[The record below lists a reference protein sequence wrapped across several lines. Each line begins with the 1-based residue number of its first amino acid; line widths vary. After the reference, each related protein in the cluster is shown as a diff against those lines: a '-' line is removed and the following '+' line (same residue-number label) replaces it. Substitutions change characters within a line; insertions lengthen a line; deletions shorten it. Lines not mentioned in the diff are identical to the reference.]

1 MTLASSGAPVTNATI
16 PFTLKD
22 ASGNTIATGSL
33 NYVGMNATNTGGN
46 YQGYLANTAPIVVGV
61 GYFLELPATSGGV
74 VTKPIIECGVENLDE
89 TFS

>member
-1 MTLASSGAPVTNATI
+1 MTLASTGAPVTDATI

-22 ASGNTIATGSL
+22 AGGAAIATGSL
-33 NYVGMNATNTGGN
+33 SYVGGGN
-46 YQGYLANTAPIVVGV
+46 YQGYLANTAAIVIGV

-74 VTKPIIECGVENLDE
+74 VTKPIVECGVENLDE